1 MLCPDWENVIDMS
14 ISCRLLR
21 IILSATGFLG
31 ALNIHSGDMSMNIGP
46 Q

>member
-1 MLCPDWENVIDMS
+1 MPRLGNIIDMF
-14 ISCRLLR
+14 ISCRLFM
-21 IILSATGFLG
+21 IIESATVFGG